1 MKRFRDSKTGA
12 ERLWIEP
19 EEIEGRT
26 EAELVKA
33 GLMPR
38 VDAPAVDVEAFVEQ
52 HLGAQF
58 DQYASL
64 PADVL
69 GQTDFRVGAPP
80 LVMVN
85 ADLTG
90 AALDDDDSPLGLKG
104 RWRATVAHE
113 ACHVLFH
120 RCLFNL
126 NPAQGSLFA
135 EDGDTQDQPA
145 QRLQRCLKRDVV
157 YGRMGSD
164 WREVQAN
171 MGMAALLM
179 PRPVLIAVCQKEL
192 LRLEKDRV
200 FADTVEADG
209 LAGHVA
215 RAFQVS
221 RQAAM
226 IRLKTLEV
234 LTSRGQEQLL

>member
-1 MKRFRDSKTGA
+1 MKLYRDSRTGT
-12 ERLWIEP
+12 ERLWIQP
-19 EEIEGRT
+19 EEIESRA

-33 GLMPR
+33 GLLPTIE
-38 VDAPAVDVEAFVEQ
+38 APTVDVEAFVER

-64 PADVL
+64 PPEVL
-69 GQTDFRVGAPP
+69 GQTDFRVGASP
-80 LVMVN
+80 LIMVN

-90 AALDDDDSPLGLKG
+90 AALDDDESPLGVRG

-126 NPAQGSLFA
+126 DPRQRSLFPDE
-135 EDGDTQDQPA
+135 EDPPETA

-157 YGRMGSD
+157 HGRAGSD

-179 PRPVLIAVCQKEL
+179 PRS
-192 LRLEKDRV
+192 V
-200 FADTVEADG
+200 FADVSRQELTRLGRDRVVADTREAEA
-209 LAGHVA
+209 LAGSLA
-215 RAFQVS
+215 TAFQVS
-221 RQAAM
+221 RQAAR

-234 LTSRGQEQLL
+234 VGTPGQTTLV

>member
-1 MKRFRDSKTGA
+1 MKRFRDSKSGA

-19 EEIEGRT
+19 DEIEART

-33 GLMPR
+33 GLMPT
-38 VDAPAVDVEAFVEQ
+38 VDAPAVDVEAFIEQ

-113 ACHVLFH
+113 GCHVLFH
-120 RCLFNL
+120 RCLYNL
-126 NPAQGSLFA
+126 SPEQGWLFGD
-135 EDGDTQDQPA
+135 DGDAVEPA
-145 QRLQRCLKRDVV
+145 KRLQRCLKRDVV
-157 YGRMGSD
+157 YSRTGAD

-179 PRPVLIAVCQKEL
+179 PRPLFAAVCQKEL
-192 LRLEKDRV
+192 SRLGKDRIC
-200 FADTVEADG
+200 ADTPEANSVAAR
-209 LAGHVA
+209 LAG
-215 RAFQVS
+215 AFQVS

-226 IRLKTLEV
+226 IRLNILGV
-234 LTSRGQEQLL
+234 LAVRGQEYLV

>member
-1 MKRFRDSKTGA
+1 
-12 ERLWIEP
+12 
-19 EEIEGRT
+19 
-26 EAELVKA
+26 
-33 GLMPR
+33 
-38 VDAPAVDVEAFVEQ
+38 VEQ

-58 DQYASL
+58 DQYAAL

-113 ACHVLFH
+113 ASHVVFH
-120 RCLFNL
+120 RCLYNL
-126 NPAQGSLFA
+126 NPQQGSLFG
-135 EDGDTQDQPA
+135 EDGDQQEPA

-157 YGRMGSD
+157 HGRMGAD

-179 PRPVLIAVCQKEL
+179 PCPLFVEVCQKEL
-192 LRLEKDRV
+192 LWVGKDRI
-200 FADTVEADG
+200 FEGSPEADA
-209 LAGHVA
+209 LAAHLA

-221 RQAAM
+221 RQATM
-226 IRLKTLEV
+226 IRLKTLKV
-234 LTSRGQEQLL
+234 LANRGQEHLL

>member
-1 MKRFRDSKTGA
+1 MKKFQDSKTRE

-19 EEIEGRT
+19 AEIEAHT
-26 EAELVKA
+26 EAELIKA
-33 GLMPR
+33 GLMPTI
-38 VDAPAVDVEAFVEQ
+38 DAPVVDVEAFVEK

-58 DQYASL
+58 DQYALL
-64 PADVL
+64 PSDVL
-69 GQTDFRVGAPP
+69 GQTDFRIGAPP

-90 AALDDDDSPLGLKG
+90 AALDDDESPLGLKG

-126 NPAQGSLFA
+126 NPQQGSLF
-135 EDGDTQDQPA
+135 GDEEESQEPP

-157 YGRMGSD
+157 HGRMGSD

-179 PRPVLIAVCQKEL
+179 PRSVFVAACQKEL
-192 LRLEKDRV
+192 SRLGNERILINSP
-200 FADTVEADG
+200 EAAAMARR
-209 LAGHVA
+209 LAK
-215 RAFQVS
+215 AFQVS

-234 LTSRGQEQLL
+234 LAVSGQNYLV

>member
-1 MKRFRDSKTGA
+1 VKRFRDSKTGA

-19 EEIEGRT
+19 DEIEART

-33 GLMPR
+33 GLMPM
-38 VDAPAVDVEAFVEQ
+38 VDAPAVNVEAFVEQ

-58 DQYASL
+58 DQYAAL
-64 PADVL
+64 PPDVL

-90 AALDDDDSPLGLKG
+90 AALDDDSPLGLKG

-113 ACHVLFH
+113 GCHVLFH

-126 NPAQGSLFA
+126 SPEQRSLFA
-135 EDGDTQDQPA
+135 EDADAREQP
-145 QRLQRCLKRDVV
+145 QRLQRCLKRDVF
-157 YGRMGSD
+157 YGRMGAD

-179 PRPVLIAVCQKEL
+179 PRPLFVAVCKKEL
-192 LRLEKDRV
+192 LRIGKDRI
-200 FADTVEADG
+200 FMGTPEGDA
-209 LAGHVA
+209 LASRVA
-215 RAFQVS
+215 QAFQVS
-221 RQAAM
+221 RQAAL

-234 LTSRGQEQLL
+234 LASPGQEYLL

>member
-1 MKRFRDSKTGA
+1 MKRFRDSKTGV

-19 EEIEGRT
+19 EEIEERT

-33 GLMPR
+33 ELMPT
-38 VDAPAVDVEAFVEQ
+38 VDAPVVDVEAFVEQ

-69 GQTDFRVGAPP
+69 GQTDFRIGAPP

-126 NPAQGSLFA
+126 SPQQGLLFG
-135 EDGDTQDQPA
+135 EDDIPDQPA

-157 YGRMGSD
+157 YSRTGSD

-179 PRPVLIAVCQKEL
+179 PRLLFIAFCKKEL
-192 LRLEKDRV
+192 VRLGKDRV
-200 FADTVEADG
+200 FTDTPEADAIVG
-209 LAGHVA
+209 RIAK
-215 RAFQVS
+215 AFLVS

-226 IRLKTLEV
+226 IRLKTLDL
-234 LTSRGQEQLL
+234 LTVPGQEYLL

>member
-1 MKRFRDSKTGA
+1 VKRFREAKTGA

-19 EEIEGRT
+19 DEIEART
-26 EAELVKA
+26 EAELIKA
-33 GLMPR
+33 GLMPT
-38 VDAPAVDVEAFVEQ
+38 VEAPAVNVEAFVEQ

-58 DQYASL
+58 DQYAAL

-69 GQTDFRVGAPP
+69 GQTDFRIGAPP

-90 AALDDDDSPLGLKG
+90 AAMDDDESPLGLRG

-113 ACHVLFH
+113 ACHVIFH

-126 NPAQGSLFA
+126 NPQQGSLF
-135 EDGDTQDQPA
+135 GDDDDPQEA
-145 QRLQRCLKRDVV
+145 ALRLQRCLKRDVV
-157 YGRMGSD
+157 YSRTGSD

-179 PRPVLIAVCQKEL
+179 PRVVFTPVAKLEL
-192 LRLEKDRV
+192 ARLGVDRV
-200 FADTVEADG
+200 LRDTAFAGT
-209 LAGHVA
+209 LARRLA
-215 RAFQVS
+215 AAFQVS
-221 RQAAM
+221 SQAAM
-226 IRLKTLEV
+226 IRLQTLNMLGV
-234 LTSRGQEQLL
+234 PGQDYLL

>member
-1 MKRFRDSKTGA
+1 VKRFRDSKTGA

-19 EEIEGRT
+19 DEIEART

-33 GLMPR
+33 GLMPT
-38 VDAPAVDVEAFVEQ
+38 VDAPAVDVETFVEQ

-113 ACHVLFH
+113 ACHVIFH

-126 NPAQGSLFA
+126 SPQQGSLFGEDA
-135 EDGDTQDQPA
+135 EHDPA

-179 PRPVLIAVCQKEL
+179 PRPLFIAVCQKQL
-192 LRLEKDRV
+192 LKLGKDRIYG
-200 FADTVEADG
+200 DTPEADVI
-209 LAGHVA
+209 AGQVA

-234 LTSRGQEQLL
+234 LATHGQEYLL

>member
-1 MKRFRDSKTGA
+1 VKRFRDSKTGV

-19 EEIEGRT
+19 EEIEVRT
-26 EAELVKA
+26 DAELVRA
-33 GLMPR
+33 GLMPSIA
-38 VDAPAVDVEAFVEQ
+38 DPAVNVEAFVEQ
-52 HLGAQF
+52 HLKAQF

-69 GQTDFRVGAPP
+69 GQTDFRVGDVP

-90 AALDDDDSPLGLKG
+90 AAFDDDESPLGIKG

-113 ACHVLFH
+113 ACHILFH
-120 RCLFNL
+120 RCLYNL
-126 NPAQGSLFA
+126 NPEQGSLFGD
-135 EDGDTQDQPA
+135 EDSSDQTAP
-145 QRLQRCLKRDVV
+145 RLQRCLKRDVA
-157 YGRMGSD
+157 YGRMASD

-179 PRPVLIAVCQKEL
+179 PRRLFIEASKQEL
-192 LRLEKDRV
+192 SRLGADRV
-200 FADTVEADG
+200 LPDTPVAAK
-209 LAGHVA
+209 LAGTLA
-215 RAFQVS
+215 TAFQVS
-221 RQAAM
+221 IQATM

-234 LTSRGQEQLL
+234 LAIPRQNYLV

>member
-1 MKRFRDSKTGA
+1 VKRFRDSKTGA

-19 EEIEGRT
+19 DEIEART

-33 GLMPR
+33 GLMPT

-64 PADVL
+64 PPEVL

-80 LVMVN
+80 LIMVN

-126 NPAQGSLFA
+126 SSQQGSLFG
-135 EDGDTQDQPA
+135 EDGDSREPA
-145 QRLQRCLKRDVV
+145 HRVQRCLKRDVV
-157 YGRMGSD
+157 YGRIGSD

-179 PRPVLIAVCQKEL
+179 PRPLFVAVCRKEL
-192 LRLEKDRV
+192 LRMGKDRV
-200 FADTVEADG
+200 FADTPEAEVI
-209 LAGHVA
+209 AGQAA
-215 RAFQVS
+215 RTFRVS

-226 IRLKTLEV
+226 IRLKTLAV
-234 LTSRGQEQLL
+234 LAARGQEYLL

>member
-19 EEIEGRT
+19 EEIEART

-33 GLMPR
+33 GLMPS
-38 VDAPAVDVEAFVEQ
+38 VDAPVVNVEAFVEQ

-80 LVMVN
+80 LIMVN

-90 AALDDDDSPLGLKG
+90 AAVDDDEGPLGLKG

-113 ACHVLFH
+113 GCHVLFH

-126 NPAQGSLFA
+126 DAQQGSLFG
-135 EDGDTQDQPA
+135 EDENALVDAP
-145 QRLQRCLKRDVV
+145 RLQRCLKRDVA
-157 YGRMGSD
+157 YGRLGSD

-179 PRPVLIAVCQKEL
+179 PRALFIAVCQKEL
-192 LRLEKDRV
+192 MRLGVNRV
-200 FADTVEADG
+200 IADTPEAG
-209 LAGHVA
+209 SIAARLAK
-215 RAFQVS
+215 AFQVS
-221 RQAAM
+221 CQAAM

-234 LTSRGQEQLL
+234 LAIPGQHYLV

>member
-1 MKRFRDSKTGA
+1 VKRFRDSKTGA

-19 EEIEGRT
+19 NEIEART

-33 GLMPR
+33 GLMPTA
-38 VDAPAVDVEAFVEQ
+38 DAPAVDVEAFVEQ
-52 HLGAQF
+52 HLSAQF

-64 PADVL
+64 PPDVL

-90 AALDDDDSPLGLKG
+90 AALDDDDSPLGLRG

-113 ACHVLFH
+113 GCHVLFH

-126 NPAQGSLFA
+126 SPQQGSLFG
-135 EDGDTQDQPA
+135 EDGDSHEPP
-145 QRLQRCLKRDVV
+145 QRLQRCLKRDVL
-157 YGRMGSD
+157 YGRMGAD

-179 PRPVLIAVCQKEL
+179 PRQLFVAVCQKQMV
-192 LRLEKDRV
+192 RLGKDRIC
-200 FADTVEADG
+200 ADTPEADAI
-209 LAGHVA
+209 AGHLA
-215 RAFQVS
+215 KAFQVS
-221 RQAAM
+221 RQAAT

-234 LTSRGQEQLL
+234 LATRGQEYLL

>member
-1 MKRFRDSKTGA
+1 VKRFRDSKTGV
-12 ERLWIEP
+12 ERMWIEP
-19 EEIEGRT
+19 EEIEART

-33 GLMPR
+33 GLMAT

-58 DQYASL
+58 NQYASL
-64 PADVL
+64 PPDVL

-113 ACHVLFH
+113 GCHVLFH

-126 NPAQGSLFA
+126 NPEQRSLFA
-135 EDGDTQDQPA
+135 EDTDAREQP

-179 PRPVLIAVCQKEL
+179 PRPLFVAVC
-192 LRLEKDRV
+192 
-200 FADTVEADG
+200 
-209 LAGHVA
+209 
-215 RAFQVS
+215 
-221 RQAAM
+221 
-226 IRLKTLEV
+226 
-234 LTSRGQEQLL
+234 

>member
-1 MKRFRDSKTGA
+1 MKRFRDRTTGT

-19 EEIEGRT
+19 DEIEAKT

-33 GLMPR
+33 GLMPTI
-38 VDAPAVDVEAFVEQ
+38 DAPAVNVEVFVEQ

-58 DQYASL
+58 DQYAAL
-64 PADVL
+64 PLDVL

-80 LVMVN
+80 LIMVN

-90 AALDDDDSPLGLKG
+90 AAMDDDESPLGLKG

-113 ACHVLFH
+113 ACHVIFH

-126 NPAQGSLFA
+126 NVQQGSLFGGENDPQEA
-135 EDGDTQDQPA
+135 PK
-145 QRLQRCLKRDVV
+145 RLQRCLKRDVA
-157 YGRMGSD
+157 YSGRGSD

-179 PRPVLIAVCQKEL
+179 PRTVFTAATRQEL
-192 LRLEKDRV
+192 LRLGVDRV
-200 FADTVEADG
+200 MRDTVEAADLARR
-209 LAGHVA
+209 LAG
-215 RAFQVS
+215 AFEVS
-221 RQAAM
+221 GQAAM
-226 IRLKTLEV
+226 IRLQTLELLGV
-234 LTSRGQEQLL
+234 PGQNYLL

>member
-1 MKRFRDSKTGA
+1 MKRFRDPKTGA

-19 EEIEGRT
+19 DEIEART

-33 GLMPR
+33 GLMPT
-38 VDAPAVDVEAFVEQ
+38 VDVPAVNVEAFVEQ
-52 HLGAQF
+52 HLGVQF

-64 PADVL
+64 PPDVL

-126 NPAQGSLFA
+126 SSQQGSLFG
-135 EDGDTQDQPA
+135 EDTDPIEQP

-157 YGRMGSD
+157 YGHMGAD

-179 PRPVLIAVCQKEL
+179 PRELFIAACRKEL
-192 LRLEKDRV
+192 LRLGKDRV
-200 FADTVEADG
+200 FANTSQADAIAAY
-209 LAGHVA
+209 LAK
-215 RAFQVS
+215 AFQVS
-221 RQAAM
+221 RQAAI
-226 IRLKTLEV
+226 IRLKTLEM
-234 LTSRGQEQLL
+234 LATRGQEYLL

>member
-19 EEIEGRT
+19 DEIEART
-26 EAELVKA
+26 EAELIKA
-33 GLMPR
+33 GLMPT

-113 ACHVLFH
+113 GCHVFFH

-126 NPAQGSLFA
+126 NPEQRSLFA
-135 EDGDTQDQPA
+135 EDVDAREQP

-157 YGRMGSD
+157 YGRIGAD

-171 MGMAALLM
+171 MGMAAVLM
-179 PRPVLIAVCQKEL
+179 PRPVFVPVCQKEL
-192 LRLEKDRV
+192 LRMGKDRIV
-200 FADTVEADG
+200 IDTPEAG
-209 LAGHVA
+209 TLASRVA
-215 RAFQVS
+215 QAFQVS
-221 RQAAM
+221 RQAAV
-226 IRLKTLEV
+226 IRLKTLE
-234 LTSRGQEQLL
+234 LLARPGQESLL

>member
-1 MKRFRDSKTGA
+1 M
-12 ERLWIEP
+12 WIEP
-19 EEIEGRT
+19 AEIEART

-33 GLMPR
+33 GLMPTI
-38 VDAPAVDVEAFVEQ
+38 DAPVVDVEAFVEQ

-90 AALDDDDSPLGLKG
+90 AAIDDDESPLGLKG

-126 NPAQGSLFA
+126 NPQQGSLFG
-135 EDGDTQDQPA
+135 EEEESQEPA

-157 YGRMGSD
+157 HGRMGSD

-179 PRPVLIAVCQKEL
+179 PKSLFALACQKEL
-192 LRLEKDRV
+192 SQIGSERVLEDTPQADALAARL
-200 FADTVEADG
+200 
-209 LAGHVA
+209 A

-234 LTSRGQEQLL
+234 LAVRGQNYLV